1 MRRLLALEFL
11 KLKGSLLN
19 VLLLC
24 TIFLPILIIVI
35 QYMVSKDSSSFFSV
49 VASNSTVISLSI
61 FSVIIILASYIV
73 AREYKDN
80 TITYILMTPNS
91 RIKVLVSKFIML
103 FISILL
109 IEFFTFA
116 LLLITGYVLEG
127 LSISYAIKF
136 LEAWAKSSVMYFLL
150 TSVVVYIALVRRN
163 FVSSLLIPLIALV
176 FTSPFMYKE
185 TYIIFPYLIP
195 IVAVSNTLGVEL
207 NQGSSN
213 SLQFVILFAVFIVF
227 LFLSIKKFS
236 ARE

>member
-11 KLKGSLLN
+11 KLKGALLN
-19 VLLLC
+19 ILLLC

-49 VASNSTVISLSI
+49 VATNSTVISLSI
-61 FSVIIILASYIV
+61 FSVVIILASYIV

-80 TITYILMTPNS
+80 TITYLLMTPNS
-91 RIKVLVSKFIML
+91 RTKILVSKLIML

-109 IEFFTFA
+109 IESFTFA
-116 LLLITGYVLEG
+116 VLLATGYVLEG

-136 LEAWAKSSVMYFLL
+136 LETWVKSSVMYFLL

-176 FTSPFMYKE
+176 FTSPFIYKE
-185 TYIIFPYLIP
+185 TYIIFPHLIP
-195 IVAVSNTLGVEL
+195 IVAVSNTLGVDL
-207 NQGSSN
+207 NQGTN
-213 SLQFVILFAVFIVF
+213 NPLQFIILFVVFIVF
-227 LFLSIKKFS
+227 LFLSIRKFS